1 MNGLEMNPIPDS
13 MFDLPG
19 DAVHRG
25 PSKSTSFKCTN
36 DSPTGN
42 LLNEFYAEMFG
53 KMTKGLVR
61 SAGIMQSY

>member
-19 DAVHRG
+19 DAVYRG

-42 LLNEFYAEMFG
+42 IFNEFYAEMFG
-53 KMTKGLVR
+53 KMTK
-61 SAGIMQSY
+61 A